1 MTLIFQSFH
10 GPASFPTKQ
19 NINNGNIKN
28 VYRAM
33 PSQFQYAGNSMFAIG
48 RYLYT
53 NSSNDAHTKRWAP
66 ISSGERTYLKGNRT
80 IGQSSIQSPATMQE
94 TSFRS
99 QDNQIRNTRLQSCRA
114 GGCVAPKKKGA
125 NREFKSGGYSILT
138 STGNRQV
145 YAP

>member
-33 PSQFQYAGNSMFAIG
+33 PAQFQYAGNSMFAIG
-48 RYLYT
+48 RHLYT
-53 NSSNDAHTKRWAP
+53 NSSTDAHTKRWAP

-99 QDNQIRNTRLQSCRA
+99 QDTQIPNPRFKQCIS

>member
-1 MTLIFQSFH
+1 M
-10 GPASFPTKQ
+10 PA
-19 NINNGNIKN
+19 
-28 VYRAM
+28 
-33 PSQFQYAGNSMFAIG
+33 QFQYAGNSMFAIG

-53 NSSNDAHTKRWAP
+53 NSSNDAHTKRWES
-66 ISSGERTYLKGNRT
+66 ISSGERTYLKKNRT

-125 NREFKSGGYSILT
+125 NREFKSG
-138 STGNRQV
+138 
-145 YAP
+145 